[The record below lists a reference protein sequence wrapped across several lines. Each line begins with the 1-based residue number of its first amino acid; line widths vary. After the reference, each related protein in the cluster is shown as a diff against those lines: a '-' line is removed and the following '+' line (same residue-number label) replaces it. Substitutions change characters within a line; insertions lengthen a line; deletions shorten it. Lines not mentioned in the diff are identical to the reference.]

1 MKRIL
6 ISAALLAATT
16 SALQAHTLDG
26 IVKDNKTGEP
36 LIGTVIRV
44 KELPNVSTTTGLD
57 GTFTLHELPDKGKFT
72 IIVTYMSYKTKEMV
86 VDLAK
91 DYSKGGKDGKDG
103 QFTIA
108 MDEDTKQLGEV
119 VVTGHREYRSDR
131 SAVETVKNAG
141 NVLNV
146 MSQQSIQLSPDVNVA
161 SVLQRVSGVTM
172 ERDASGE
179 ASYAILRGMD
189 KRYNYTLVNGVKI
202 PSPDDKNRY
211 IPLNIFPSDLMD
223 RLVVSKSLTADME
236 GDAAGGVVDMVM
248 KDAPSRFQ
256 LQANAA
262 IGATDYFWKDG
273 RNYLTSNRSDYTH
286 KAPYEAF
293 GSEYKAQMGSSK
305 DGSSQ
310 IGDFKAGPTQLKS
323 YSNPAPNFIGGL
335 SIGNRFWNDR
345 LGVMLAGSIQN
356 TFRGT
361 ERTYNSVKMAS
372 GEQAMY
378 ISNLHHRYYS
388 IHDLTAGAHAKID
401 LTLGN
406 QLMPGA
412 HKLEWYNMYVR
423 TNSKGIRYN
432 NGISTEYIGAD
443 SYTQDDEVRSTSIT
457 QTIFATNLKGT
468 HHLSKDFTIDWSGIF
483 SQAKEEDPDR
493 TYVTLTNTVSTSSAD
508 VTASSDGSSDVD
520 AVGGSIWDTNK
531 NIVKTLPKSMER
543 RYQHNKDTDWAGYI
557 NLSYDTHFANGVD
570 ALWKAGAQYR
580 CKERSNRYYSYIF
593 NPADIS
599 QQLNGNGLD
608 QFAAIDWVCKTPYSQ
623 ASQLNYD
630 SKEHIGGAYAMVT
643 FRSNLGELNA
653 GFRAEHTN
661 QIYTMLQHFRNM
673 GQVGEQSYWDYLPSA
688 SIKWTPTKK
697 MNVRLSYYRSI
708 NRPGFYEIVPYQIQ
722 GEEYQEKGN
731 PNLKRARID
740 NIDLRWEWFPSATE
754 QVLAGVFYKYL
765 KDPIEQVFVT
775 SDGKIGAG
783 TDAYYLPDNLGN
795 AKNMGFEIDVIKY
808 IRHFGLK
815 ANYTYTHSEITTSK
829 REYQEGSAEYKTGVT
844 QTRPLVNQAPH
855 TANLSLLYKDTSHGW
870 NAQLAA
876 SYTGTKLALV
886 SPFKDADQW
895 DKAMFG
901 LDLSAEKQ
909 FKNGFSVFLKA
920 NNLLDAKRER
930 FLKTVNKSNLEYE
943 GQKSDKT
950 IVGTYQYGRTFLLGV
965 RYKL

>member
-1 MKRIL
+1 MKRL
-6 ISAALLAATT
+6 FMSAALLAA
-16 SALQAHTLDG
+16 SATAIQAHTLDG

-44 KELPNVSTTTGLD
+44 KELPNVGTTTGLD
-57 GTFTLHELPDKGKFT
+57 GSFTLHELPDKGKYT
-72 IIVTYMSYKTKEMV
+72 LVVTFMAYKTKEIV
-86 VDLAK
+86 VDVANDEK
-91 DYSKGGKDGKDG
+91 VD
-103 QFTIA
+103 IP
-108 MDEDTKQLGEV
+108 MDEDLKQLGEV

-146 MSQQSIQLSPDVNVA
+146 MSQQSIQLSPYVNVA

-262 IGATDYFWKDG
+262 IGTTDYFWKDG
-273 RNYLTSNRSDYTH
+273 RDYITSNRSDYTK

-293 GSEYKAQMGSSK
+293 GSEYKASIS
-305 DGSSQ
+305 
-310 IGDFKAGPTQLKS
+310 DFKNGPVQLKS
-323 YSNPAPNFIGGL
+323 HSMPAPNFIGGL

-345 LGVMLAGSIQN
+345 LGVMLAGSVQN

-378 ISNLHHRYYS
+378 ISKLNHRYYS
-388 IHDLTAGAHAKID
+388 IHDLTTGAHAKID
-401 LTLGN
+401 LTL
-406 QLMPGA
+406 PG
-412 HKLEWYNMYVR
+412 HKIEWYNMYVR
-423 TNSKGIRYN
+423 TNSKGVRYN
-432 NGISTEYIGAD
+432 NTIGTEYIGAN
-443 SYTQDDEVRSTSIT
+443 SYTQDDEIRSLSTT
-457 QTIFATNLKGT
+457 QSIFATNLKGT
-468 HHLSKDFTIDWSGIF
+468 HHLTKNFTLDWSGIF

-493 TYVTLTNTVSTSSAD
+493 TYVTLSNSVSTNANAD
-508 VTASSDGSSDVD
+508 GNILSGNL
-520 AVGGSIWDTNK
+520 WDTNK
-531 NIVKTLPKSMER
+531 NITKTFPKDAER
-543 RYQHNKDTDWAGYI
+543 RFQHNKDTDWAGYI
-557 NLSYDTHFANGVD
+557 NLTYDSHFANDVE

-580 CKERSNRYYSYIF
+580 RKERSNRYYSYIF
-593 NPADIS
+593 SPADNA
-599 QQLNGNGLD
+599 QDLDGNGLE
-608 QFAAIDWVCKTPYSQ
+608 QFDNVDWVCKTPYSQ

-643 FRSNLGELNA
+643 FKSKLGELNA

-673 GQVGEQSYWDYLPSA
+673 GQTGEQSYWDYLPSA
-688 SIKWTPTKK
+688 SLKWTPTKK

-708 NRPGFYEIVPYQIQ
+708 NRPGFYEIVPYQIM

-740 NIDLRWEWFPSATE
+740 NIDLRWEWFPSNTE

-783 TDAYYLPDNLGN
+783 TDAYYMPDNLGN

-808 IRHFGLK
+808 IRHFGIK
-815 ANYTYTHSEITTSK
+815 ANYTYTYSKITTSK
-829 REYQEGSAEYKTGVT
+829 REYKVGSAEYKSGVT
-844 QTRPLVNQAPH
+844 QSRPLVNQAPH
-855 TANLSLLYKDTSHGW
+855 TANISLLYKDTENGW
-870 NAQLAA
+870 NAQLA
-876 SYTGTKLALV
+876 SSFTGAKLALV

-909 FKNGFSVFLKA
+909 FKNGFSIFFKA

-930 FLKTVNKSNLEYE
+930 YLKTVNESNLQYA

-950 IVGTYQYGRTFLLGV
+950 IIGTYKYGRTFLLGV

>member
-1 MKRIL
+1 MKRL
-6 ISAALLAATT
+6 LFSAALLAA
-16 SALQAHTLDG
+16 SATAIQAHTLDG

-36 LIGTVIRV
+36 LIGTVVRV
-44 KELPNVSTTTGLD
+44 KELPNVGTTTGLD
-57 GTFTLHELPDKGKFT
+57 GSFTLHELPDKGKYTLVVSF
-72 IIVTYMSYKTKEMV
+72 MAYKTKEIV
-86 VDLAK
+86 VDVANDEK
-91 DYSKGGKDGKDG
+91 VD
-103 QFTIA
+103 IP
-108 MDEDTKQLGEV
+108 MDEDLKQLGEV
-119 VVTGHREYRSDR
+119 VVTGRREYRSDR
-131 SAVETVKNAG
+131 SAVESVKNAG

-248 KDAPSRFQ
+248 KDAPSCFQ

-262 IGATDYFWKDG
+262 IGTTDYFWKDG
-273 RNYLTSNRSDYTH
+273 RDYLTSNRSDYTK

-293 GSEYKAQMGSSK
+293 GSEYKASMS
-305 DGSSQ
+305 
-310 IGDFKAGPTQLKS
+310 DFKNGPVQLKS
-323 YSNPAPNFIGGL
+323 HSMPAPNFIGGL
-335 SIGNRFWNDR
+335 SVGNRFWNDR
-345 LGVMLAGSIQN
+345 LGVILAGSIQN

-378 ISNLHHRYYS
+378 ISKLNHRYYS
-388 IHDLTAGAHAKID
+388 IHDLTTGVHAKFD
-401 LTLGN
+401 LTL
-406 QLMPGA
+406 PE
-412 HKLEWYNMYVR
+412 HKIEWYNMYVR
-423 TNSKGIRYN
+423 TNSKGVRYN
-432 NGISTEYIGAD
+432 NSIGTEYIGAN
-443 SYTQDDEVRSTSIT
+443 SYTQDDEIRSLSTT
-457 QTIFATNLKGT
+457 QSIFATNLKGT
-468 HHLSKDFTIDWSGIF
+468 HHLTKNFTLDWSGIF

-493 TYVTLTNTVSTSSAD
+493 TYVTLSNSVSTEAD
-508 VTASSDGSSDVD
+508 ADGNILS
-520 AVGGSIWDTNK
+520 GNLWDTNK
-531 NIVKTLPKSMER
+531 NITKTFPKDAER
-543 RYQHNKDTDWAGYI
+543 RFQHNMDTDWAGYI
-557 NLSYDTHFANGVD
+557 NLTYDTHFANDVE
-570 ALWKAGAQYR
+570 ALWKAGAQFR
-580 CKERSNRYYSYIF
+580 RKERSNRYYSYIF
-593 NPADIS
+593 SPADNA
-599 QQLNGNGLD
+599 QDLDGNGLE
-608 QFAAIDWVCKTPYSQ
+608 QFDNVDWVCKTPYSQ
-623 ASQLNYD
+623 ASQLNYN
-630 SKEHIGGAYAMVT
+630 SKEHIGGAYAMLT
-643 FRSNLGELNA
+643 LKTKLGELIA

-673 GQVGEQSYWDYLPSA
+673 GQIGEQSYWDYLPSA
-688 SIKWTPTKK
+688 SLKWTPTKN
-697 MNVRLSYYRSI
+697 MNIRLSYYRSI
-708 NRPGFYEIVPYQIQ
+708 NRPGFYEIVPYQIM

-740 NIDLRWEWFPSATE
+740 NIDLRWEWFPSKTE
-754 QVLAGVFYKYL
+754 QILAGVFYKYL

-783 TDAYYLPDNLGN
+783 TDAYYMPDNLGN

-808 IRHFGLK
+808 IRHFGIK
-815 ANYTYTHSEITTSK
+815 ANYTYTYSKITTSK
-829 REYQEGSAEYKTGVT
+829 REYKEGSAEYKSGVT
-844 QTRPLVNQAPH
+844 QSRPLVNQAPH
-855 TANLSLLYKDTSHGW
+855 TANISLLYKDTENGW
-870 NAQLAA
+870 NAQLA
-876 SYTGTKLALV
+876 SSFTGAKLALV

-909 FKNGFSVFLKA
+909 FKNGFSIFFKA

-930 FLKTVNKSNLEYE
+930 YLKTVNESNLEYE

>member
-1 MKRIL
+1 MKRL
-6 ISAALLAATT
+6 FMSAALLAA
-16 SALQAHTLDG
+16 SATAIQAHTLDG

-44 KELPNVSTTTGLD
+44 KELPNVGTTTGLD
-57 GTFTLHELPDKGKFT
+57 GSFTLHELPDKGKYT
-72 IIVTYMSYKTKEMV
+72 LVVTFMAYKTKEIV
-86 VDLAK
+86 VDVANDEK
-91 DYSKGGKDGKDG
+91 VD
-103 QFTIA
+103 IP
-108 MDEDTKQLGEV
+108 MDEDLKQLGEV

-146 MSQQSIQLSPDVNVA
+146 MSQQSIQLSPYVNVA

-262 IGATDYFWKDG
+262 IGTTDYFWKDG
-273 RNYLTSNRSDYTH
+273 RDYITSNRSDYTK

-293 GSEYKAQMGSSK
+293 GSEYKASIS
-305 DGSSQ
+305 
-310 IGDFKAGPTQLKS
+310 DFKNGPVQLKS
-323 YSNPAPNFIGGL
+323 HSMPAPNFIGGL

-345 LGVMLAGSIQN
+345 LGVMLAGSVQN

-378 ISNLHHRYYS
+378 ISKLNHRYYS
-388 IHDLTAGAHAKID
+388 IHDLTTGAHAKID
-401 LTLGN
+401 LTL
-406 QLMPGA
+406 PG
-412 HKLEWYNMYVR
+412 HKIEWYNMYVR
-423 TNSKGIRYN
+423 TNSKGVRYN
-432 NGISTEYIGAD
+432 NTIGTEYIGAN
-443 SYTQDDEVRSTSIT
+443 SYTQDDEIRSLSTT
-457 QTIFATNLKGT
+457 QSIFATNLKGT
-468 HHLSKDFTIDWSGIF
+468 HHLTKNFTLDWSGIF

-493 TYVTLTNTVSTSSAD
+493 TYVTLSNSVSTEANAEGNILS
-508 VTASSDGSSDVD
+508 GNL
-520 AVGGSIWDTNK
+520 WDTNK
-531 NIVKTLPKSMER
+531 NITKTFPKDAER
-543 RYQHNKDTDWAGYI
+543 RFQHNKDTDWAGYI
-557 NLSYDTHFANGVD
+557 NLAYDTRFANDVE

-580 CKERSNRYYSYIF
+580 RKERSNRYYSYIF
-593 NPADIS
+593 SPADNA
-599 QQLNGNGLD
+599 QDLDGNGLE
-608 QFAAIDWVCKTPYSQ
+608 QFDNVDWVCKTPYSQ

-643 FRSNLGELNA
+643 FKSKFGELNA

-673 GQVGEQSYWDYLPSA
+673 GQTGEQSYWDYLPSA
-688 SIKWTPTKK
+688 SLKWTPTKK

-708 NRPGFYEIVPYQIQ
+708 NRPGFYEIVPYQIM

-740 NIDLRWEWFPSATE
+740 NIDLRWEWFPSNTE

-783 TDAYYLPDNLGN
+783 TDAYYMPDNLGN

-808 IRHFGLK
+808 IRHFGIK
-815 ANYTYTHSEITTSK
+815 ANYTYTYSKITTSK
-829 REYQEGSAEYKTGVT
+829 REYKVGSAEYKSGVT
-844 QTRPLVNQAPH
+844 QSRPLVNQAPH
-855 TANLSLLYKDTSHGW
+855 TANISLLYKDTENGW
-870 NAQLAA
+870 NAQLA
-876 SYTGTKLALV
+876 SSFTGAKLALV

-909 FKNGFSVFLKA
+909 FKNGFSIFFKA

-930 FLKTVNKSNLEYE
+930 YLKTVNESNLQYA

-950 IVGTYQYGRTFLLGV
+950 VIGTYKYGRTFLLGV
-965 RYKL
+965 RYKI

>member
-1 MKRIL
+1 MKRL
-6 ISAALLAATT
+6 LFSAALLAA
-16 SALQAHTLDG
+16 SATAIQAHTLDG

-44 KELPNVSTTTGLD
+44 KELPNVGTTTGLD
-57 GTFTLHELPDKGKFT
+57 GSFTLHELPDKGKYTLVVSF
-72 IIVTYMSYKTKEMV
+72 MAYKTKEIV
-86 VDLAK
+86 VDVANDEK
-91 DYSKGGKDGKDG
+91 VD
-103 QFTIA
+103 IP
-108 MDEDTKQLGEV
+108 MDEDLKQLGEV
-119 VVTGHREYRSDR
+119 VVTGRREYRSDR

-248 KDAPSRFQ
+248 KDAPSCFQ

-262 IGATDYFWKDG
+262 IGTTDYFWKDG
-273 RNYLTSNRSDYTH
+273 RDYLTSNRSDYTK

-293 GSEYKAQMGSSK
+293 GSEYKASMS
-305 DGSSQ
+305 
-310 IGDFKAGPTQLKS
+310 DFKNGPVQLKS
-323 YSNPAPNFIGGL
+323 HSMPAPNFIGGL
-335 SIGNRFWNDR
+335 SVGNRFWNDR

-378 ISNLHHRYYS
+378 ISKLNHRYYS
-388 IHDLTAGAHAKID
+388 IHDLTTGVHAKFD
-401 LTLGN
+401 LTL
-406 QLMPGA
+406 LE
-412 HKLEWYNMYVR
+412 HKIEWYNMYVR
-423 TNSKGIRYN
+423 TNSKGLRYN
-432 NGISTEYIGAD
+432 NSIGTEYIGAN
-443 SYTQDDEVRSTSIT
+443 SYTQDDEIRSLSTT
-457 QTIFATNLKGT
+457 QSIFATNLKGT
-468 HHLSKDFTIDWSGIF
+468 HHLTKNFTLDWSGIF

-493 TYVTLTNTVSTSSAD
+493 TYVTLSNSVSTEAD
-508 VTASSDGSSDVD
+508 ADGNILS
-520 AVGGSIWDTNK
+520 GNLWDTNK
-531 NIVKTLPKSMER
+531 NITKTFPKDAER
-543 RYQHNKDTDWAGYI
+543 RFQHNMDTDWAGYI
-557 NLSYDTHFANGVD
+557 NLTYDTHFANDVE

-580 CKERSNRYYSYIF
+580 RKERCNRYYSYIF
-593 NPADIS
+593 SPADNA
-599 QQLNGNGLD
+599 QDLDGNGLE
-608 QFAAIDWVCKTPYSQ
+608 QFDNVDWVCKTPYSQ

-643 FRSNLGELNA
+643 LKTKLGELIA

-673 GQVGEQSYWDYLPSA
+673 GQIGEQSYWDYLPSA
-688 SIKWTPTKK
+688 SLKWTPTKN
-697 MNVRLSYYRSI
+697 MNIRLSYYRSI
-708 NRPGFYEIVPYQIQ
+708 NRPGFYEIVPYQIM

-740 NIDLRWEWFPSATE
+740 NIDLRWEWFPSKTE
-754 QVLAGVFYKYL
+754 QILAGVFYKYL

-783 TDAYYLPDNLGN
+783 TDAYYMPDNLGN

-808 IRHFGLK
+808 IRHFGIK
-815 ANYTYTHSEITTSK
+815 ANYTYTYSKITTSK
-829 REYQEGSAEYKTGVT
+829 REYKEGSAEYKSGVT
-844 QTRPLVNQAPH
+844 QSRPLVNQAPH
-855 TANLSLLYKDTSHGW
+855 TANISLLYKDTENGW
-870 NAQLAA
+870 NAQLA
-876 SYTGTKLALV
+876 SSFTGAKLALV

-909 FKNGFSVFLKA
+909 FKNGFSIFFKA

-930 FLKTVNKSNLEYE
+930 YLKTVNESNLEYE

>member
-1 MKRIL
+1 MKRL
-6 ISAALLAATT
+6 FMSAALLAA
-16 SALQAHTLDG
+16 SATAIQAHTLNG

-36 LIGTVIRV
+36 LIGTVVRV
-44 KELPNVSTTTGLD
+44 KELPNVGTTTGLD
-57 GTFTLHELPDKGKFT
+57 GSFTLHELPDKGKYTLVVSF
-72 IIVTYMSYKTKEMV
+72 MAYKTKEIV
-86 VDLAK
+86 VDVANDDK
-91 DYSKGGKDGKDG
+91 VD
-103 QFTIA
+103 IP
-108 MDEDTKQLGEV
+108 MDEDLKQLGEV
-119 VVTGHREYRSDR
+119 VVTGRREYRSDR
-131 SAVETVKNAG
+131 SAVESVKNAG

-248 KDAPSRFQ
+248 KDAPSCFQ

-262 IGATDYFWKDG
+262 IGTTDYFWKDG
-273 RNYLTSNRSDYTH
+273 RDYLNSNLSDYTK

-293 GSEYKAQMGSSK
+293 GSEYKASTS
-305 DGSSQ
+305 
-310 IGDFKAGPTQLKS
+310 DFKNGPVQLKS
-323 YSNPAPNFIGGL
+323 HSMPAPNFVGGL
-335 SIGNRFWNDR
+335 SVGNRFWNDR

-356 TFRGT
+356 IFRGT

-378 ISNLHHRYYS
+378 ISKLNHRYYS
-388 IHDLTAGAHAKID
+388 IHDLTTGVHAKVD
-401 LTLGN
+401 LTL
-406 QLMPGA
+406 PK
-412 HKLEWYNMYVR
+412 HKIEWYNMYVR
-423 TNSKGIRYN
+423 TNSKGVRYN
-432 NGISTEYIGAD
+432 NSIGTEYIGAN
-443 SYTQDDEVRSTSIT
+443 SYTQDDEIRSLSTT
-457 QTIFATNLKGT
+457 QSIFATNLKGT
-468 HHLSKDFTIDWSGIF
+468 HHLTKNFTLDWSGIF

-493 TYVTLTNTVSTSSAD
+493 TYVTLSNSVSTEAD
-508 VTASSDGSSDVD
+508 AEGNILSGNL
-520 AVGGSIWDTNK
+520 WDPNK
-531 NIVKTLPKSMER
+531 NITKTFPKDAER
-543 RYQHNKDTDWAGYI
+543 RFQHNKDTDWAGYI
-557 NLSYDTHFANGVD
+557 NLTYDTHFANDVE

-580 CKERSNRYYSYIF
+580 RKERSNRYYSYIF
-593 NPADIS
+593 SPAENALD
-599 QQLNGNGLD
+599 LDGNGLE
-608 QFAAIDWVCKTPYSQ
+608 QFDNVDWVCKTPYSQ
-623 ASQLNYD
+623 ASQLNYN

-643 FRSNLGELNA
+643 LKTKLGELIA

-673 GQVGEQSYWDYLPSA
+673 GQIGEQSYLDYLPSA
-688 SIKWTPTKK
+688 SLKWTPTKN
-697 MNVRLSYYRSI
+697 MNIRLSYYRSI
-708 NRPGFYEIVPYQIQ
+708 NRPGFYEIVPYQIM

-740 NIDLRWEWFPSATE
+740 NIDLRWEWFPSKTE
-754 QVLAGVFYKYL
+754 QILAGVFYKYL

-783 TDAYYLPDNLGN
+783 TDAYYMPDNLGN

-808 IRHFGLK
+808 IRHFGIK
-815 ANYTYTHSEITTSK
+815 ANYTYTYSKITTSK
-829 REYQEGSAEYKTGVT
+829 REYKEGSAEYKSGVT
-844 QTRPLVNQAPH
+844 QSRPLVNQAPH
-855 TANLSLLYKDTSHGW
+855 TANISLLYKDTENGW
-870 NAQLAA
+870 NAQLA
-876 SYTGTKLALV
+876 SSFTGAKLVLV

-901 LDLSAEKQ
+901 IDLSAEKQ
-909 FKNGFSVFLKA
+909 FKNGFSIFFKA

-930 FLKTVNKSNLEYE
+930 YLKTVNESNLEYE

>member
-1 MKRIL
+1 M
-6 ISAALLAATT
+6 SAALLAA
-16 SALQAHTLDG
+16 SATAIQAHTLDG

-36 LIGTVIRV
+36 LIGTVVRV
-44 KELPNVSTTTGLD
+44 KELPNVGTTTGLD
-57 GTFTLHELPDKGKFT
+57 GSFILHELPDKGKYTLVVSF
-72 IIVTYMSYKTKEMV
+72 MAYKTKEIV
-86 VDLAK
+86 VDVANDDK
-91 DYSKGGKDGKDG
+91 VD
-103 QFTIA
+103 IP
-108 MDEDTKQLGEV
+108 MDEDLKQLGEV
-119 VVTGHREYRSDR
+119 VVTGRREYRSDR

-146 MSQQSIQLSPDVNVA
+146 MSQQSILLSPDVNVA

-248 KDAPSRFQ
+248 KDAPSCFQ

-262 IGATDYFWKDG
+262 IGTTDYFWKDG
-273 RNYLTSNRSDYTH
+273 RDYLTSNRSDYTK

-293 GSEYKAQMGSSK
+293 GSEYKASMS
-305 DGSSQ
+305 
-310 IGDFKAGPTQLKS
+310 DFKNGPMQLKS
-323 YSNPAPNFIGGL
+323 HSMPAPNFIGGL
-335 SIGNRFWNDR
+335 SVGNRFWNDR

-378 ISNLHHRYYS
+378 ISKLNHRYYS
-388 IHDLTAGAHAKID
+388 IHDLTTGVHAKVD
-401 LTLGN
+401 LTL
-406 QLMPGA
+406 PK
-412 HKLEWYNMYVR
+412 HKIEWYNMYVR
-423 TNSKGIRYN
+423 INSKGVRYN
-432 NGISTEYIGAD
+432 NSIGTEYIGAN
-443 SYTQDDEVRSTSIT
+443 SYTQDDEIRSLSTT
-457 QTIFATNLKGT
+457 QSIFATNLKGT
-468 HHLSKDFTIDWSGIF
+468 HHLTKNFTLDWSGIF

-493 TYVTLTNTVSTSSAD
+493 TYVTLSNSVSTEAD
-508 VTASSDGSSDVD
+508 ADGNILS
-520 AVGGSIWDTNK
+520 GNLWDSNK
-531 NIVKTLPKSMER
+531 NITKTFPKDAER
-543 RYQHNKDTDWAGYI
+543 RFQHNMDTDWAGYI
-557 NLSYDTHFANGVD
+557 NLTYDTHFANDVE

-580 CKERSNRYYSYIF
+580 RKERSNRYYSYIF
-593 NPADIS
+593 SPADNA
-599 QQLNGNGLD
+599 QDLDGNGLE
-608 QFAAIDWVCKTPYSQ
+608 QFDNVDWVCKTPYSQ

-643 FRSNLGELNA
+643 LKTKLGELIA

-673 GQVGEQSYWDYLPSA
+673 GQIGEQSYWDYLPSA
-688 SIKWTPTKK
+688 SLKWTPTKK
-697 MNVRLSYYRSI
+697 MNIRLSYYRSI
-708 NRPGFYEIVPYQIQ
+708 NRPGFYEIVPYQIM

-740 NIDLRWEWFPSATE
+740 NIDLRWEWFPSKTE
-754 QVLAGVFYKYL
+754 QILAGVFYKYL

-783 TDAYYLPDNLGN
+783 TDAYYMPDNLGN

-808 IRHFGLK
+808 IRHFGIK
-815 ANYTYTHSEITTSK
+815 ANYTYTYSKITTSK
-829 REYQEGSAEYKTGVT
+829 REYKEGSAEYKSGVT
-844 QTRPLVNQAPH
+844 QSRPLVNQAPH
-855 TANLSLLYKDTSHGW
+855 TANISLLYKDTENGW
-870 NAQLAA
+870 NAQLA
-876 SYTGTKLALV
+876 SSFTGAKLALV

-895 DKAMFG
+895 EKAMFG

-909 FKNGFSVFLKA
+909 FKNGFSIFFKA

-930 FLKTVNKSNLEYE
+930 YLKTVNESNLEYE

>member
-1 MKRIL
+1 MKRL
-6 ISAALLAATT
+6 FMSAALLAA
-16 SALQAHTLDG
+16 SATAIQAHTLDG

-36 LIGTVIRV
+36 LIGTVVRV
-44 KELPNVSTTTGLD
+44 KELPNVGTTTGLD
-57 GTFTLHELPDKGKFT
+57 GSFTLHELPDKGKYTLVVSF
-72 IIVTYMSYKTKEMV
+72 MAYKTKEIV
-86 VDLAK
+86 VDVANDDK
-91 DYSKGGKDGKDG
+91 VD
-103 QFTIA
+103 IP
-108 MDEDTKQLGEV
+108 MDEDLKQLGEV
-119 VVTGHREYRSDR
+119 VVTGRREYRSDR

-248 KDAPSRFQ
+248 KDAPSCFQ

-262 IGATDYFWKDG
+262 IGTTDYFWKDG
-273 RNYLTSNRSDYTH
+273 RDYLTSNRSDYTK

-293 GSEYKAQMGSSK
+293 GSEYKASMS
-305 DGSSQ
+305 
-310 IGDFKAGPTQLKS
+310 DFKNGPVQLKS
-323 YSNPAPNFIGGL
+323 HSMPAPNFIGGL
-335 SIGNRFWNDR
+335 SVGNRFWNDR
-345 LGVMLAGSIQN
+345 LGVILAGSIQN

-378 ISNLHHRYYS
+378 ISKLNHRYYS
-388 IHDLTAGAHAKID
+388 IHDLTTGVHAKFD
-401 LTLGN
+401 LTL
-406 QLMPGA
+406 PE
-412 HKLEWYNMYVR
+412 HKIEWYNMYVR
-423 TNSKGIRYN
+423 TNSKGVRYN
-432 NGISTEYIGAD
+432 NSIGTEYIGAN
-443 SYTQDDEVRSTSIT
+443 SYTQDDEIRSLSTT
-457 QTIFATNLKGT
+457 QSIFATNLKGT
-468 HHLSKDFTIDWSGIF
+468 HHLTKNFTLDWSGIF

-493 TYVTLTNTVSTSSAD
+493 TYVTLSNSVSTEAD
-508 VTASSDGSSDVD
+508 ADGNILS
-520 AVGGSIWDTNK
+520 GNLWDTNK
-531 NIVKTLPKSMER
+531 NITKTFPKDAER
-543 RYQHNKDTDWAGYI
+543 RFQHNMDTDWAGYI
-557 NLSYDTHFANGVD
+557 NLTYDTHFANDVE

-580 CKERSNRYYSYIF
+580 RKERCNRYYSYIF
-593 NPADIS
+593 RPADNA
-599 QQLNGNGLD
+599 QDLDGNGLE
-608 QFAAIDWVCKTPYSQ
+608 QFDNVDWVCKTPYSQ
-623 ASQLNYD
+623 ASQLNYN

-643 FRSNLGELNA
+643 LKTKLGELIA

-673 GQVGEQSYWDYLPSA
+673 GQIGEQSYWDYLPSA
-688 SIKWTPTKK
+688 SLKWTPTKN
-697 MNVRLSYYRSI
+697 MNIRLSYYRSI
-708 NRPGFYEIVPYQIQ
+708 NRPGFYEIVPYQIM

-740 NIDLRWEWFPSATE
+740 NIDLRWEWFPSKTE
-754 QVLAGVFYKYL
+754 QILAGVFYKYL

-783 TDAYYLPDNLGN
+783 TDAYYMPDNLGN

-808 IRHFGLK
+808 IRHFGIK
-815 ANYTYTHSEITTSK
+815 ANYTYTYSKITTSK
-829 REYQEGSAEYKTGVT
+829 REYKEGSAEYKSGVT
-844 QTRPLVNQAPH
+844 QSRPLVNQAPH
-855 TANLSLLYKDTSHGW
+855 TANISLLYKDTENGW
-870 NAQLAA
+870 NAQLA
-876 SYTGTKLALV
+876 SSFTGAKLALV

-909 FKNGFSVFLKA
+909 FKNGFSIFFKA

-930 FLKTVNKSNLEYE
+930 YLKTVNESNLEYE

>member
-1 MKRIL
+1 MKRL
-6 ISAALLAATT
+6 LFSAALLAA
-16 SALQAHTLDG
+16 SATAIQAHTLDG

-44 KELPNVSTTTGLD
+44 KELPNVGTTTGLD
-57 GTFTLHELPDKGKFT
+57 GSFTLHELPDKGKYTLVVSF
-72 IIVTYMSYKTKEMV
+72 MAYKTKEIV
-86 VDLAK
+86 VDVANDEK
-91 DYSKGGKDGKDG
+91 VD
-103 QFTIA
+103 IP
-108 MDEDTKQLGEV
+108 MDEDLKQLGEV
-119 VVTGHREYRSDR
+119 VVTGRREYRSDR

-248 KDAPSRFQ
+248 KDAPSCFQ
-256 LQANAA
+256 FQANAA
-262 IGATDYFWKDG
+262 IGTTDYFWKDG
-273 RNYLTSNRSDYTH
+273 RDYLTSNRSDYTK

-293 GSEYKAQMGSSK
+293 GSEYKASMS
-305 DGSSQ
+305 
-310 IGDFKAGPTQLKS
+310 DFKNGPVQLKS
-323 YSNPAPNFIGGL
+323 HSMPAPNFIGGL
-335 SIGNRFWNDR
+335 SVGNRFWNDR
-345 LGVMLAGSIQN
+345 LGVILAGSIQN

-378 ISNLHHRYYS
+378 ISKLNHRYYS
-388 IHDLTAGAHAKID
+388 IHDLTTGAHAKID
-401 LTLGN
+401 LTL
-406 QLMPGA
+406 PG
-412 HKLEWYNMYVR
+412 HKIEWYNMYVR
-423 TNSKGIRYN
+423 TNSKGVRYN
-432 NGISTEYIGAD
+432 NSIGTEYIGAN
-443 SYTQDDEVRSTSIT
+443 SYTQDDEIRSLSTT
-457 QTIFATNLKGT
+457 QSIFATNLKGT
-468 HHLSKDFTIDWSGIF
+468 HHLTKNFTLDWSGIF

-493 TYVTLTNTVSTSSAD
+493 TYVTLSNSVSTEAD
-508 VTASSDGSSDVD
+508 ADGNILS
-520 AVGGSIWDTNK
+520 GNLWDTNK
-531 NIVKTLPKSMER
+531 NITKTFPKDAER
-543 RYQHNKDTDWAGYI
+543 RFQHNMDTDWAGYI
-557 NLSYDTHFANGVD
+557 NLTYDTHFANDVE

-580 CKERSNRYYSYIF
+580 RKERCNRYYSYIF
-593 NPADIS
+593 SPADNA
-599 QQLNGNGLD
+599 QDLDGNGLE
-608 QFAAIDWVCKTPYSQ
+608 QFDNVDWVCKTPYSQ

-643 FRSNLGELNA
+643 LKTKLGELIA

-673 GQVGEQSYWDYLPSA
+673 GQIGEQSYWDYLPSA
-688 SIKWTPTKK
+688 SLKWTPTKN
-697 MNVRLSYYRSI
+697 MNIRLSYYRSI
-708 NRPGFYEIVPYQIQ
+708 NRPGFYEIVPYQIM

-740 NIDLRWEWFPSATE
+740 NIDLRWEWFPSKTE
-754 QVLAGVFYKYL
+754 QILAGVFYKYL

-783 TDAYYLPDNLGN
+783 TDAYYMPDNLGN

-808 IRHFGLK
+808 IRHFGIK
-815 ANYTYTHSEITTSK
+815 ANYTYTYSKITTSK
-829 REYQEGSAEYKTGVT
+829 REYKEGSAEYKSGVT
-844 QTRPLVNQAPH
+844 QSRPLVNQAPH
-855 TANLSLLYKDTSHGW
+855 TANISLLYKDTENGW
-870 NAQLAA
+870 NAQLA
-876 SYTGTKLALV
+876 SSFTGAKLALV

-909 FKNGFSVFLKA
+909 FKNGFSIFFKA

-930 FLKTVNKSNLEYE
+930 YLKTVNESNLEYE

>member
-1 MKRIL
+1 MKRL
-6 ISAALLAATT
+6 FMSAALLAA
-16 SALQAHTLDG
+16 SATAIQAHTLDG

-36 LIGTVIRV
+36 LIGTVVRV
-44 KELPNVSTTTGLD
+44 KELPNVGTTTGLD
-57 GTFTLHELPDKGKFT
+57 GSFTLHELPDKGKYT
-72 IIVTYMSYKTKEMV
+72 LVVTFMAYKTKEIV
-86 VDLAK
+86 VDVANDDK
-91 DYSKGGKDGKDG
+91 VD
-103 QFTIA
+103 IP
-108 MDEDTKQLGEV
+108 MDEDLKQLGEV
-119 VVTGHREYRSDR
+119 VVTGRREYRSDR

-211 IPLNIFPSDLMD
+211 IPLNIFPSDLME

-248 KDAPSRFQ
+248 KDAPSCFQ
-256 LQANAA
+256 FQANAA
-262 IGATDYFWKDG
+262 IGTTDYFWKDG
-273 RNYLTSNRSDYTH
+273 RDYITSNRSDYTK

-293 GSEYKAQMGSSK
+293 GSEYKASMS
-305 DGSSQ
+305 
-310 IGDFKAGPTQLKS
+310 DFKNGPVQLKS
-323 YSNPAPNFIGGL
+323 HSMPAPNFIGGL
-335 SIGNRFWNDR
+335 SVGNRFWNDR
-345 LGVMLAGSIQN
+345 LGVILAGSIQN

-378 ISNLHHRYYS
+378 ISKLNHRYYS
-388 IHDLTAGAHAKID
+388 IHDLTTGVHAKVD
-401 LTLGN
+401 LTL
-406 QLMPGA
+406 PE
-412 HKLEWYNMYVR
+412 HKIEWYNMYVR
-423 TNSKGIRYN
+423 TNSKGVRYN
-432 NGISTEYIGAD
+432 NSIGTEYIGAN
-443 SYTQDDEVRSTSIT
+443 SYTQDDEIRSLSTT
-457 QTIFATNLKGT
+457 QSIFATNLKGT
-468 HHLSKDFTIDWSGIF
+468 HHLTKNFTLDWSGIF

-493 TYVTLTNTVSTSSAD
+493 TYVTLSNSVSTEAD
-508 VTASSDGSSDVD
+508 ADGNILS
-520 AVGGSIWDTNK
+520 GNLWDTNK
-531 NIVKTLPKSMER
+531 NITKTFPKDAER
-543 RYQHNKDTDWAGYI
+543 RFQHNMDTDWAGYI
-557 NLSYDTHFANGVD
+557 NLTYDTHFANDVE

-580 CKERSNRYYSYIF
+580 RKERCNRYYSYIF
-593 NPADIS
+593 RPADNA
-599 QQLNGNGLD
+599 QDLDGNGLE
-608 QFAAIDWVCKTPYSQ
+608 QFDNVDWVCKTPYSQ

-643 FRSNLGELNA
+643 LKTKIGELNA

-673 GQVGEQSYWDYLPSA
+673 GQIGEQSYWDYLPSA
-688 SIKWTPTKK
+688 SLKWTPTKN
-697 MNVRLSYYRSI
+697 MNIRLSYYRSI
-708 NRPGFYEIVPYQIQ
+708 NRPGFYEIVPYQIM

-740 NIDLRWEWFPSATE
+740 NIDLRWEWFPSKTE
-754 QVLAGVFYKYL
+754 QILAGVFYKYL

-783 TDAYYLPDNLGN
+783 TDAYYMPDNLGN

-808 IRHFGLK
+808 IRHFGIK
-815 ANYTYTHSEITTSK
+815 ANYTYTYSKITTSK
-829 REYQEGSAEYKTGVT
+829 REYKEGSAEYKSGVT
-844 QTRPLVNQAPH
+844 QSRPLVNQAPH
-855 TANLSLLYKDTSHGW
+855 TANISLLYKDTENGW
-870 NAQLAA
+870 NAQLA
-876 SYTGTKLALV
+876 SSFTGAKLALV

-909 FKNGFSVFLKA
+909 FKNGFSIFFKA

-930 FLKTVNKSNLEYE
+930 YLKTVNESNLEYE

>member
-1 MKRIL
+1 MKRL
-6 ISAALLAATT
+6 FMSAALLAA
-16 SALQAHTLDG
+16 SATAIHAHTLDG

-36 LIGTVIRV
+36 LIGTVVRV
-44 KELPNVSTTTGLD
+44 KELPNVGTTTGLD
-57 GTFTLHELPDKGKFT
+57 GSFTLHELPDKGKYTLVVSF
-72 IIVTYMSYKTKEMV
+72 MAYKTKEIV
-86 VDLAK
+86 VDVANDDK
-91 DYSKGGKDGKDG
+91 VD
-103 QFTIA
+103 IP
-108 MDEDTKQLGEV
+108 MDEDLKQLGEV
-119 VVTGHREYRSDR
+119 VVTGRREYRSDR
-131 SAVETVKNAG
+131 SAVESVKNAG

-248 KDAPSRFQ
+248 KDAPSCFQ

-262 IGATDYFWKDG
+262 IGTTDYFWKDG
-273 RNYLTSNRSDYTH
+273 RDYLTSNRSDYTK

-293 GSEYKAQMGSSK
+293 GSEYKASMS
-305 DGSSQ
+305 
-310 IGDFKAGPTQLKS
+310 DFKNGPMQLKS
-323 YSNPAPNFIGGL
+323 HSMPAPNFIGGL
-335 SIGNRFWNDR
+335 SVGNRFWNDR

-378 ISNLHHRYYS
+378 ISKLNHRYYS
-388 IHDLTAGAHAKID
+388 IHDLTTGVHAKVD
-401 LTLGN
+401 LTL
-406 QLMPGA
+406 PK
-412 HKLEWYNMYVR
+412 HKIEWYNMYVR
-423 TNSKGIRYN
+423 TNSKGVRYN
-432 NGISTEYIGAD
+432 NSIGTEYIGAN
-443 SYTQDDEVRSTSIT
+443 SYTQDDEIRSLSTT
-457 QTIFATNLKGT
+457 QSIFATNLKGT
-468 HHLSKDFTIDWSGIF
+468 HHLTKNFTLDWSGIF

-493 TYVTLTNTVSTSSAD
+493 TYVTLSNSVSTEAD
-508 VTASSDGSSDVD
+508 ADGNILS
-520 AVGGSIWDTNK
+520 GNLWDTNK
-531 NIVKTLPKSMER
+531 NITKTFPKDAER
-543 RYQHNKDTDWAGYI
+543 RFQHNMDTDWAGYI
-557 NLSYDTHFANGVD
+557 NLTYDTHFANDVE

-580 CKERSNRYYSYIF
+580 RKERSNRYYSYIF
-593 NPADIS
+593 SPADNA
-599 QQLNGNGLD
+599 QDLDGNGLE
-608 QFAAIDWVCKTPYSQ
+608 QFDNVDWVCKTPYSQ
-623 ASQLNYD
+623 ASQLNYN
-630 SKEHIGGAYAMVT
+630 SKEHIGGAYTMVT
-643 FRSNLGELNA
+643 LKTKLGELIA

-673 GQVGEQSYWDYLPSA
+673 GQTGEQSYWDYLPSA
-688 SIKWTPTKK
+688 SLKWTPTKK
-697 MNVRLSYYRSI
+697 MNIRLSYYRSI
-708 NRPGFYEIVPYQIQ
+708 NRPGFYEIVPYQIM

-740 NIDLRWEWFPSATE
+740 NIDLRWEWFPSKTE
-754 QVLAGVFYKYL
+754 QILAGVFYKYL

-783 TDAYYLPDNLGN
+783 TDAYYMPDNLGN

-808 IRHFGLK
+808 IRHFGIK
-815 ANYTYTHSEITTSK
+815 ANYTYTYSKITTSK
-829 REYQEGSAEYKTGVT
+829 REYKEGSAEYKSGVT
-844 QTRPLVNQAPH
+844 QSRPLVNQAPH
-855 TANLSLLYKDTSHGW
+855 TANISLLYKDTENGW
-870 NAQLAA
+870 NAQLA
-876 SYTGTKLALV
+876 SSFTGAKLALV

-901 LDLSAEKQ
+901 IDLSAEKQ
-909 FKNGFSVFLKA
+909 FKNGFSIFFKA

-930 FLKTVNKSNLEYE
+930 YLKTVNESNLQYADQKSN
-943 GQKSDKT
+943 KT
-950 IVGTYQYGRTFLLGV
+950 IIGTYKYGRTFLLGV

>member
-1 MKRIL
+1 MKRL
-6 ISAALLAATT
+6 FMSAALLAA
-16 SALQAHTLDG
+16 SATAIQAHTLDG

-36 LIGTVIRV
+36 LIGTVVRV
-44 KELPNVSTTTGLD
+44 KELPNVGTTTGLD
-57 GTFTLHELPDKGKFT
+57 GSFTLHELPDKGKYTLVVSF
-72 IIVTYMSYKTKEMV
+72 MAYKTKEIV
-86 VDLAK
+86 VDVANDDK
-91 DYSKGGKDGKDG
+91 VD
-103 QFTIA
+103 IP
-108 MDEDTKQLGEV
+108 MDEDLKQLGEV
-119 VVTGHREYRSDR
+119 VVTGRREYRSDR
-131 SAVETVKNAG
+131 SAVESVKNAG

-248 KDAPSRFQ
+248 KDAPSCFQ

-262 IGATDYFWKDG
+262 IGTTDYFWKDG
-273 RNYLTSNRSDYTH
+273 RDYLTSNRSDYTK

-293 GSEYKAQMGSSK
+293 GSEYKASIS
-305 DGSSQ
+305 
-310 IGDFKAGPTQLKS
+310 DFKNGPMQLKS
-323 YSNPAPNFIGGL
+323 HSMPAPNFIGGL
-335 SIGNRFWNDR
+335 SVGNRFWNDR

-378 ISNLHHRYYS
+378 ISKLNHRYYS
-388 IHDLTAGAHAKID
+388 IHDLTTGVHAKVD
-401 LTLGN
+401 LTL
-406 QLMPGA
+406 PK
-412 HKLEWYNMYVR
+412 HKIEWYNMYVR
-423 TNSKGIRYN
+423 TNSKGVRYN
-432 NGISTEYIGAD
+432 NSIGTEYIGAN
-443 SYTQDDEVRSTSIT
+443 SYTQDDEIRSLSTT
-457 QTIFATNLKGT
+457 QSIFATNLKGT
-468 HHLSKDFTIDWSGIF
+468 HHLTKNFTLDWSGIF

-493 TYVTLTNTVSTSSAD
+493 TYVTLSNSVSTEAD
-508 VTASSDGSSDVD
+508 ADGNILS
-520 AVGGSIWDTNK
+520 GNLWDTNK
-531 NIVKTLPKSMER
+531 NITKTFPKDAER
-543 RYQHNKDTDWAGYI
+543 RFQHNMDTDWAGYI
-557 NLSYDTHFANGVD
+557 NLTYDTHFANDVE

-580 CKERSNRYYSYIF
+580 RKERSNRYYSYIF
-593 NPADIS
+593 SPADNA
-599 QQLNGNGLD
+599 QDLDGNGLE
-608 QFAAIDWVCKTPYSQ
+608 QFDNVDWVCKTPYSQ
-623 ASQLNYD
+623 ASQLNYN
-630 SKEHIGGAYAMVT
+630 SKEHIGGAYTMVT
-643 FRSNLGELNA
+643 LKTKLGELIA

-673 GQVGEQSYWDYLPSA
+673 GQTGEQSYWDYLPSA
-688 SIKWTPTKK
+688 SLKWTPTKK
-697 MNVRLSYYRSI
+697 MNIRLSYYRSI
-708 NRPGFYEIVPYQIQ
+708 NRPGFYEIVPYQIM

-740 NIDLRWEWFPSATE
+740 NIDLRWEWFPSKTE
-754 QVLAGVFYKYL
+754 QILAGVFYKYL

-783 TDAYYLPDNLGN
+783 TDAYYMPDNLGN

-808 IRHFGLK
+808 IRHFGIK
-815 ANYTYTHSEITTSK
+815 ANYTYTYSKITTSK
-829 REYQEGSAEYKTGVT
+829 REYKEGSAEYKSGVT
-844 QTRPLVNQAPH
+844 QSRPLVNQAPH
-855 TANLSLLYKDTSHGW
+855 TANISLLYKDTENGW
-870 NAQLAA
+870 NAQLA
-876 SYTGTKLALV
+876 SSFTGAKLALV

-901 LDLSAEKQ
+901 IDLSAEKQ
-909 FKNGFSVFLKA
+909 FKNGFSIFFKA

-930 FLKTVNKSNLEYE
+930 YLKTVNESNLQYADQKSN
-943 GQKSDKT
+943 KT
-950 IVGTYQYGRTFLLGV
+950 IIGTYKYGRTFLLGV

>member
-1 MKRIL
+1 M
-6 ISAALLAATT
+6 SAALLAA
-16 SALQAHTLDG
+16 SATAIQAHTLDG

-44 KELPNVSTTTGLD
+44 KELPNVGTTTGLD
-57 GTFTLHELPDKGKFT
+57 GSFTLHELPDKGKYTLVVSF
-72 IIVTYMSYKTKEMV
+72 MAYKTKEIV
-86 VDLAK
+86 VDVANDEK
-91 DYSKGGKDGKDG
+91 VD
-103 QFTIA
+103 IP
-108 MDEDTKQLGEV
+108 MDEDLKQLGEV
-119 VVTGHREYRSDR
+119 VVTGRREYRSDR

-248 KDAPSRFQ
+248 KDAPSCFQ
-256 LQANAA
+256 FQANAA
-262 IGATDYFWKDG
+262 IGTTDYFWKDG
-273 RNYLTSNRSDYTH
+273 RDYITSNRSDYTK

-293 GSEYKAQMGSSK
+293 GSEYKASMS
-305 DGSSQ
+305 
-310 IGDFKAGPTQLKS
+310 DFKNGPVQLKS
-323 YSNPAPNFIGGL
+323 HSMPAPNFIGGL
-335 SIGNRFWNDR
+335 SVGNRFWNDR
-345 LGVMLAGSIQN
+345 LGVILAGSIQN

-378 ISNLHHRYYS
+378 ISKLNHRYYS
-388 IHDLTAGAHAKID
+388 IHDLTTGAHAKID
-401 LTLGN
+401 LTL
-406 QLMPGA
+406 PG
-412 HKLEWYNMYVR
+412 HKIEWYNMYVR
-423 TNSKGIRYN
+423 TNSKGVRYN
-432 NGISTEYIGAD
+432 NSIGTEYIGAN
-443 SYTQDDEVRSTSIT
+443 SYTQDDEIRSLSTT
-457 QTIFATNLKGT
+457 QSIFATNLKGT
-468 HHLSKDFTIDWSGIF
+468 HHLTKNFTLDWSGIF

-493 TYVTLTNTVSTSSAD
+493 TYVTLSNSVSTEAD
-508 VTASSDGSSDVD
+508 ADGNILS
-520 AVGGSIWDTNK
+520 GNLWDTNK
-531 NIVKTLPKSMER
+531 NITKTFPKDAER
-543 RYQHNKDTDWAGYI
+543 RFQHNMDTDWAGYI
-557 NLSYDTHFANGVD
+557 NLTYDTHFANDVE

-580 CKERSNRYYSYIF
+580 RKERSNRYYSYIF
-593 NPADIS
+593 SPADNA
-599 QQLNGNGLD
+599 QDLDGNGLE
-608 QFAAIDWVCKTPYSQ
+608 QFDNVDWVCKTPYSQ

-643 FRSNLGELNA
+643 LKTKLGELIA

-673 GQVGEQSYWDYLPSA
+673 GQIGEQSYWDYLPSA
-688 SIKWTPTKK
+688 SLKWTPTKN
-697 MNVRLSYYRSI
+697 MNIRLSYYRSI
-708 NRPGFYEIVPYQIQ
+708 NRPGFYEIVPYQIM

-740 NIDLRWEWFPSATE
+740 NIDLRWEWFPSKTE
-754 QVLAGVFYKYL
+754 QILAGVFYKYL

-783 TDAYYLPDNLGN
+783 TDAYYMPDNLGN

-808 IRHFGLK
+808 IRHFGIK
-815 ANYTYTHSEITTSK
+815 ANYTYTYSKITTSK
-829 REYQEGSAEYKTGVT
+829 REYKEGSAEYKSGVT
-844 QTRPLVNQAPH
+844 QSRPLVNQAPH
-855 TANLSLLYKDTSHGW
+855 TANISLLYKDTENGW
-870 NAQLAA
+870 NAQLA
-876 SYTGTKLALV
+876 SSFTGAKLALV

-909 FKNGFSVFLKA
+909 FKNGFSIFFKA

-930 FLKTVNKSNLEYE
+930 YLKTVNESNLEYE

>member
-1 MKRIL
+1 MKRL
-6 ISAALLAATT
+6 LFSAALLAA
-16 SALQAHTLDG
+16 SATAIQAHTLDG

-36 LIGTVIRV
+36 LIGTVVRV
-44 KELPNVSTTTGLD
+44 KELPNVGTTTGLD
-57 GTFTLHELPDKGKFT
+57 GSFTLHELPDKGKYTLVVSF
-72 IIVTYMSYKTKEMV
+72 MAYKTKEIV
-86 VDLAK
+86 VDVANDEK
-91 DYSKGGKDGKDG
+91 VD
-103 QFTIA
+103 IP
-108 MDEDTKQLGEV
+108 MDEDLKQLGEV
-119 VVTGHREYRSDR
+119 VVTGRREYRSDR
-131 SAVETVKNAG
+131 SAVESVKNAG

-248 KDAPSRFQ
+248 KDAPSCFQ

-262 IGATDYFWKDG
+262 IGTTDYFWKDG
-273 RNYLTSNRSDYTH
+273 RDYLTSNRSDYTK

-293 GSEYKAQMGSSK
+293 GSEYKASMS
-305 DGSSQ
+305 
-310 IGDFKAGPTQLKS
+310 DFKNGPVQLKS
-323 YSNPAPNFIGGL
+323 HSMPAPNFIGGL
-335 SIGNRFWNDR
+335 SVGNRFWNDR
-345 LGVMLAGSIQN
+345 LGVILAGSIQN
-356 TFRGT
+356 TFHGT

-378 ISNLHHRYYS
+378 ISKLNHRYYS
-388 IHDLTAGAHAKID
+388 IHDLTTGAHAKID
-401 LTLGN
+401 LTL
-406 QLMPGA
+406 PG
-412 HKLEWYNMYVR
+412 HKIEWYNMYVR
-423 TNSKGIRYN
+423 TNSKGVRYN
-432 NGISTEYIGAD
+432 NSIGTEYIGAN
-443 SYTQDDEVRSTSIT
+443 SYTQDDEIRSLSTT
-457 QTIFATNLKGT
+457 QSIFATNLKGT
-468 HHLSKDFTIDWSGIF
+468 HHLTKNFTLDWSGIF

-493 TYVTLTNTVSTSSAD
+493 TYVTLSNSVSTEAD
-508 VTASSDGSSDVD
+508 ADGNILS
-520 AVGGSIWDTNK
+520 GNLWDTNK
-531 NIVKTLPKSMER
+531 NITKTFPKDAER
-543 RYQHNKDTDWAGYI
+543 RFQHNMDTDWAGYI
-557 NLSYDTHFANGVD
+557 NLTYDTHFANDVE

-580 CKERSNRYYSYIF
+580 RKERSNRYYSYIF
-593 NPADIS
+593 SPADNA
-599 QQLNGNGLD
+599 QDLDGNGLE
-608 QFAAIDWVCKTPYSQ
+608 QFDNVDWVCKTPYSQ

-643 FRSNLGELNA
+643 LKTKLGELIV

-673 GQVGEQSYWDYLPSA
+673 GQIGEQSYWDYLPSA
-688 SIKWTPTKK
+688 SLKWTPTKN
-697 MNVRLSYYRSI
+697 MNIRLSYYRSI
-708 NRPGFYEIVPYQIQ
+708 NRPGFYEIVPYQIM

-740 NIDLRWEWFPSATE
+740 NIDLRWEWFPSKTE
-754 QVLAGVFYKYL
+754 QLLAGVFYKYL

-783 TDAYYLPDNLGN
+783 TDAYYMPDNLGN

-808 IRHFGLK
+808 IRHFGIK
-815 ANYTYTHSEITTSK
+815 ANYTYTYSKITTSK
-829 REYQEGSAEYKTGVT
+829 REYKEGSAEYKSGVT
-844 QTRPLVNQAPH
+844 QSRPLVNQAPH
-855 TANLSLLYKDTSHGW
+855 TANISLLYKDTENGW
-870 NAQLAA
+870 NAQLA
-876 SYTGTKLALV
+876 SSFTGAKLALV

-909 FKNGFSVFLKA
+909 FKNGFSIFFKA

-930 FLKTVNKSNLEYE
+930 YLKTVNESNLEYE

>member
-1 MKRIL
+1 MKRFL
-6 ISAALLAATT
+6 LSAALLAAATT
-16 SALQAHTLDG
+16 AIQAHTLDG

-44 KELPNVSTTTGLD
+44 KELPYVSTTTGLD

-72 IIVTYMSYKTKEMV
+72 IIVSYVSYKTKEMV
-86 VDLAK
+86 IDVAKKNKVD
-91 DYSKGGKDGKDG
+91 
-103 QFTIA
+103 IP
-108 MDEDTKQLGEV
+108 MDEDLKQLGEV

-131 SAVETVKNAG
+131 SAIETVKNAG

-248 KDAPSRFQ
+248 KDAPSHFQ
-256 LQANAA
+256 IQANAA
-262 IGATDYFWKDG
+262 IGMSDYFWKDG
-273 RNYLTSNRSDYTH
+273 RQYLSSDRSDYTH
-286 KAPYEAF
+286 KSPYEAN
-293 GSEYKAQMGSSK
+293 GKDYKAQTS
-305 DGSSQ
+305 
-310 IGDFKAGPTQLKS
+310 DFANGPTKITTHS
-323 YSNPAPNFIGGL
+323 TPAPNFIGGI
-335 SIGNRFWNDR
+335 SVGNRFWKDR
-345 LGVMLAGSIQN
+345 IGVMLAGSMQN
-356 TFRGT
+356 VFRGT

-372 GEQAMY
+372 GEQEMY
-378 ISNLHHRYYS
+378 IYSLQHRYYS
-388 IHDLTAGAHAKID
+388 THDLTAGVHAKVD
-401 LTLGN
+401 L
-406 QLMPGA
+406 QLDN
-412 HKLEWYNMYVR
+412 HKLEWYNMYIR
-423 TNSKGIRYN
+423 TNSKGVRYN
-432 NGISTEYIGAD
+432 NSINTEYIGSD
-443 SYTQDDEVRSTSIT
+443 TYTQDDETRSLSQT
-457 QTIFATNLKGT
+457 QAIFATHLKGT
-468 HHLSKDFTIDWSGIF
+468 HHLTHDLTVDWAGIF

-493 TYVTLTNTVSTSSAD
+493 VYLTLTNTVQSPDGVDGSLWSAD
-508 VTASSDGSSDVD
+508 
-520 AVGGSIWDTNK
+520 K
-531 NIVKTLPKSMER
+531 NILKTLPKSMER
-543 RYQHNKDTDWAGYI
+543 RFQHNTDKDWAGYL
-557 NLSYDTHFANGVD
+557 NFSYDTHFAHGVD
-570 ALWKAGAQYR
+570 ATWKAGGQYR
-580 CKERSNRYYSYIF
+580 RKERGNRYYSYIF
-593 NPADIS
+593 NPANIS
-599 QQLNGNGLD
+599 QQLDGNGFD
-608 QFAAIDWVCKTPYSQ
+608 QFASIDWTCKTPYSQ

-630 SKEHIGGAYAMVT
+630 SKEHIGAAYAMVT
-643 FRSNLGELNA
+643 LKSKAGELNA
-653 GFRAEHTN
+653 GLRAEHTN
-661 QIYTMLQHFRNM
+661 QIYTMLQKFRNM

-708 NRPGFYEIVPYQIQ
+708 NRPGFYEIVPYQIM

-740 NIDLRWEWFPSATE
+740 NVDLRWEWFPSATE

-765 KDPIEQVFVT
+765 KDPIEQVFVA
-775 SDGKIGAG
+775 SDGKLGSGA
-783 TDAYYLPDNLGN
+783 DAYYMPDNLGN
-795 AKNMGFEIDVIKY
+795 AKNYGFEIDVVKY
-808 IRHFGLK
+808 IRHFGIK
-815 ANYTYTHSEITTSK
+815 ANYTYTHSAITTTK
-829 REYQEGSAEYKTGVT
+829 REYNVGSAEYKHGVK
-844 QTRPLVNQAPH
+844 QNRPLVNQAPH
-855 TANLSLLYKDTSHGW
+855 TANLSLLYKDTNYGW

-901 LDLSAEKQ
+901 LDLSAEKK
-909 FKNGFSVFLKA
+909 FDCGVSIFMKA

-930 FLKTVNKSNLEYE
+930 YLKTVNESNLQYE
-943 GQKSDKT
+943 GQRSDKT
-950 IVGTYQYGRTFLLGV
+950 IVGTYKYGRTFLVGV
-965 RYKL
+965 RVKL

>member
-1 MKRIL
+1 MKRL
-6 ISAALLAATT
+6 FMSAALLAA
-16 SALQAHTLDG
+16 SATAIQAHTLDG

-36 LIGTVIRV
+36 LIGTVVRV
-44 KELPNVSTTTGLD
+44 KELPNVGTTTGLD
-57 GTFTLHELPDKGKFT
+57 GSFTLHELPDKGKYTLVVSF
-72 IIVTYMSYKTKEMV
+72 MAYKTKEIV
-86 VDLAK
+86 VDVANDEK
-91 DYSKGGKDGKDG
+91 VD
-103 QFTIA
+103 IP
-108 MDEDTKQLGEV
+108 MDEDLKQLGEV
-119 VVTGHREYRSDR
+119 VVTGRREYRSDR

-248 KDAPSRFQ
+248 KDAPSCFQ

-262 IGATDYFWKDG
+262 IGTTDYFWKDG
-273 RNYLTSNRSDYTH
+273 RDYLTSNRSDYTK

-293 GSEYKAQMGSSK
+293 GSEYKASMS
-305 DGSSQ
+305 
-310 IGDFKAGPTQLKS
+310 DFKNGPVQLKS
-323 YSNPAPNFIGGL
+323 HSMPAPNFIGGL
-335 SIGNRFWNDR
+335 SVGNRFWNDR
-345 LGVMLAGSIQN
+345 LGVILAGSIQN

-378 ISNLHHRYYS
+378 ISKLNHRYYS
-388 IHDLTAGAHAKID
+388 IHDLTTGAHAKID
-401 LTLGN
+401 LTL
-406 QLMPGA
+406 PG
-412 HKLEWYNMYVR
+412 HKIEWYNMYVR
-423 TNSKGIRYN
+423 TNSKGVRYN
-432 NGISTEYIGAD
+432 NSIGTEYIGAN
-443 SYTQDDEVRSTSIT
+443 SYTQDDEIRSLSTT
-457 QTIFATNLKGT
+457 QSIFATNLKGT
-468 HHLSKDFTIDWSGIF
+468 HHLTKNFTLDWSGIF

-493 TYVTLTNTVSTSSAD
+493 TYVTLSNSVSTEAD
-508 VTASSDGSSDVD
+508 ADGNILS
-520 AVGGSIWDTNK
+520 GNLWDTNK
-531 NIVKTLPKSMER
+531 NITKTFPKDAER
-543 RYQHNKDTDWAGYI
+543 RFQHNMDTDWAGYI
-557 NLSYDTHFANGVD
+557 NLTYDTHFANDVE

-580 CKERSNRYYSYIF
+580 RKERCNRYYSYIF
-593 NPADIS
+593 SPADNA
-599 QQLNGNGLD
+599 QDLDGNGLE
-608 QFAAIDWVCKTPYSQ
+608 QFDNVDWVCKTPYSQ

-643 FRSNLGELNA
+643 LKTKLGELIA

-673 GQVGEQSYWDYLPSA
+673 GQIGEQSYWDYLPSA
-688 SIKWTPTKK
+688 SLKWTPTKN
-697 MNVRLSYYRSI
+697 MNIRLSYYRSI
-708 NRPGFYEIVPYQIQ
+708 NRPGFYEIVPYQIM

-740 NIDLRWEWFPSATE
+740 NIDLRWEWFPSKTE
-754 QVLAGVFYKYL
+754 QILAGVFYKYL

-783 TDAYYLPDNLGN
+783 TDAYYMPDNLGN

-808 IRHFGLK
+808 IRHFGIK
-815 ANYTYTHSEITTSK
+815 ANYTYTYSKITTSK
-829 REYQEGSAEYKTGVT
+829 REYKEGSAEYKSGVT
-844 QTRPLVNQAPH
+844 QSRPLVNQAPH
-855 TANLSLLYKDTSHGW
+855 TANISLLYKDTENGW
-870 NAQLAA
+870 NAQLA
-876 SYTGTKLALV
+876 SSFTGAKLALV

-909 FKNGFSVFLKA
+909 FKNGFSIFFKA

-930 FLKTVNKSNLEYE
+930 YLKTVNESNLEYE

>member
-1 MKRIL
+1 MKRL
-6 ISAALLAATT
+6 FMSAALLAA
-16 SALQAHTLDG
+16 SATAIQAHTLDG

-36 LIGTVIRV
+36 LIGTVVRV
-44 KELPNVSTTTGLD
+44 KELPNVGTTTGLD
-57 GTFTLHELPDKGKFT
+57 GSFTLHELPDKGKYTLVVSF
-72 IIVTYMSYKTKEMV
+72 MAYKTKEIV
-86 VDLAK
+86 VDVANDDK
-91 DYSKGGKDGKDG
+91 VD
-103 QFTIA
+103 IP
-108 MDEDTKQLGEV
+108 MDEDLKQLGEV
-119 VVTGHREYRSDR
+119 VVTGRREYRSDR
-131 SAVETVKNAG
+131 SAVESVKNAG

-262 IGATDYFWKDG
+262 IGTTDYFWKDG
-273 RNYLTSNRSDYTH
+273 RDYLTSNRSDYTK

-293 GSEYKAQMGSSK
+293 GSEYKASMS
-305 DGSSQ
+305 
-310 IGDFKAGPTQLKS
+310 DFKNGPMQLKS
-323 YSNPAPNFIGGL
+323 HSMPAPNFIGGL
-335 SIGNRFWNDR
+335 SVGNRFWNDR

-378 ISNLHHRYYS
+378 ISKLNHRYYS
-388 IHDLTAGAHAKID
+388 IHDLTTGVHAKVD
-401 LTLGN
+401 LTL
-406 QLMPGA
+406 PK
-412 HKLEWYNMYVR
+412 HKIEWYNMYVR
-423 TNSKGIRYN
+423 TNSKGVRYN
-432 NGISTEYIGAD
+432 NSIGTEYIGAN
-443 SYTQDDEVRSTSIT
+443 SYTQDDEIRSLSTT
-457 QTIFATNLKGT
+457 QSIFATNLKGT
-468 HHLSKDFTIDWSGIF
+468 HHLTKNFTLDWSGIF

-493 TYVTLTNTVSTSSAD
+493 TYVTLSNSVSTEAD
-508 VTASSDGSSDVD
+508 ADGNILS
-520 AVGGSIWDTNK
+520 GNLWDTNK
-531 NIVKTLPKSMER
+531 NITKTFPKDAER
-543 RYQHNKDTDWAGYI
+543 RFQHNMDTDWAGYI
-557 NLSYDTHFANGVD
+557 NLTYDTHFANDVE

-580 CKERSNRYYSYIF
+580 RKERSNRYYSYIF
-593 NPADIS
+593 SPADNA
-599 QQLNGNGLD
+599 QDLDGNGLE
-608 QFAAIDWVCKTPYSQ
+608 QFDNVDWVCKTPYSQ
-623 ASQLNYD
+623 ASQLNYN
-630 SKEHIGGAYAMVT
+630 SKEHIGGAYTMVT
-643 FRSNLGELNA
+643 LKTKLGELIA

-673 GQVGEQSYWDYLPSA
+673 GQTGEQSYWDYLPSA
-688 SIKWTPTKK
+688 SLKWTPTKK
-697 MNVRLSYYRSI
+697 MNIRLSYYRSI
-708 NRPGFYEIVPYQIQ
+708 NRPGFYEIVPYQIM

-740 NIDLRWEWFPSATE
+740 NIDLRWEWFPSKTE
-754 QVLAGVFYKYL
+754 QILAGVFYKYL

-783 TDAYYLPDNLGN
+783 TDAYYMPDNLGN

-808 IRHFGLK
+808 IRHFGIK
-815 ANYTYTHSEITTSK
+815 ANYTYTYSKITTSK
-829 REYQEGSAEYKTGVT
+829 REYKEGSAEYKSGVT
-844 QTRPLVNQAPH
+844 QSRPLVNQAPH
-855 TANLSLLYKDTSHGW
+855 TANISLLYKDTENGW
-870 NAQLAA
+870 NAQLA
-876 SYTGTKLALV
+876 SSFTGAKLALV

-901 LDLSAEKQ
+901 IDLSAEKQ
-909 FKNGFSVFLKA
+909 FKNGFSIFLKA

-930 FLKTVNKSNLEYE
+930 YLKTVNESNLQYADQKSN
-943 GQKSDKT
+943 KT
-950 IVGTYQYGRTFLLGV
+950 IIGTYKYGRTFLLGV

>member
-1 MKRIL
+1 MKIL
-6 ISAALLAATT
+6 FMSAALLAA
-16 SALQAHTLDG
+16 SATAIQAHTLDG

-36 LIGTVIRV
+36 LIGTVVRV
-44 KELPNVSTTTGLD
+44 KELPNVGTTTGLD
-57 GTFTLHELPDKGKFT
+57 GSFTLHELPDKGKYTLVVSF
-72 IIVTYMSYKTKEMV
+72 MAYKTKEIV
-86 VDLAK
+86 VDVANDDK
-91 DYSKGGKDGKDG
+91 VD
-103 QFTIA
+103 IP
-108 MDEDTKQLGEV
+108 MDEDLKQLGEV
-119 VVTGHREYRSDR
+119 VVTGRREYRSDR
-131 SAVETVKNAG
+131 SAVESVKNAG

-236 GDAAGGVVDMVM
+236 GDATGGVVDMVM

-262 IGATDYFWKDG
+262 IGTTDYFWKDG
-273 RNYLTSNRSDYTH
+273 RDYLTSNRSDYTK

-293 GSEYKAQMGSSK
+293 GSEYKASMS
-305 DGSSQ
+305 
-310 IGDFKAGPTQLKS
+310 DFKNGPMQLKS
-323 YSNPAPNFIGGL
+323 HSMPAPNFIGGL
-335 SIGNRFWNDR
+335 SVGNRFWNDR

-378 ISNLHHRYYS
+378 ISKLNHRYYS
-388 IHDLTAGAHAKID
+388 IHDLTTGVHAKVD
-401 LTLGN
+401 LTL
-406 QLMPGA
+406 PK
-412 HKLEWYNMYVR
+412 HKIEWYNMYVR
-423 TNSKGIRYN
+423 ANSKGVRYN
-432 NGISTEYIGAD
+432 NSIGTEYIGAN
-443 SYTQDDEVRSTSIT
+443 SYTQDDEIRSLSTT
-457 QTIFATNLKGT
+457 QSIFATNLKGT
-468 HHLSKDFTIDWSGIF
+468 HHLTKNFTLDWSGIF

-493 TYVTLTNTVSTSSAD
+493 TYVTLSNSVSTEAD
-508 VTASSDGSSDVD
+508 ADGNILS
-520 AVGGSIWDTNK
+520 GNLWDTNK
-531 NIVKTLPKSMER
+531 NITKTFPKDAER
-543 RYQHNKDTDWAGYI
+543 RFQHNMDTDWAGYI
-557 NLSYDTHFANGVD
+557 NLTYDTHFANDVE

-580 CKERSNRYYSYIF
+580 RKERSNRYYSYIF
-593 NPADIS
+593 SPADNA
-599 QQLNGNGLD
+599 QDLDGNGLE
-608 QFAAIDWVCKTPYSQ
+608 QFDNVDWVCKTPYSQ
-623 ASQLNYD
+623 ASQLNYN
-630 SKEHIGGAYAMVT
+630 SKEHIGGAYTMVT
-643 FRSNLGELNA
+643 LKTKLGELIA

-673 GQVGEQSYWDYLPSA
+673 GQTGEQSYWDYLPSA
-688 SIKWTPTKK
+688 SLKWTPTKK
-697 MNVRLSYYRSI
+697 MNIRLSYYRSI
-708 NRPGFYEIVPYQIQ
+708 NRPGFYEIVPYQIM

-740 NIDLRWEWFPSATE
+740 NIDLRWEWFPSKTE
-754 QVLAGVFYKYL
+754 QILAGVFYKYL

-783 TDAYYLPDNLGN
+783 TDAYYMPDNLGN

-808 IRHFGLK
+808 IRHFGIK
-815 ANYTYTHSEITTSK
+815 ANYTYTYSKITTSK
-829 REYQEGSAEYKTGVT
+829 REYKEGSAEYKSGVT
-844 QTRPLVNQAPH
+844 QSRPLVNQAPH
-855 TANLSLLYKDTSHGW
+855 TANISLLYKDTENGW
-870 NAQLAA
+870 NAQLA
-876 SYTGTKLALV
+876 SSFTGAKLALV

-901 LDLSAEKQ
+901 IDLSAEKQ
-909 FKNGFSVFLKA
+909 FKNGFSIFFKA

-930 FLKTVNKSNLEYE
+930 YLKTVNESNLQYADQKSN
-943 GQKSDKT
+943 KT
-950 IVGTYQYGRTFLLGV
+950 IIGTYKYGRTFLLGV

>member
-1 MKRIL
+1 MKRL
-6 ISAALLAATT
+6 FMSAALLAA
-16 SALQAHTLDG
+16 SATAIQAHTLDG

-36 LIGTVIRV
+36 LIGTVVRV
-44 KELPNVSTTTGLD
+44 KELPNVGTTTGLD
-57 GTFTLHELPDKGKFT
+57 GSFTLHELPDKGKYTLVVSF
-72 IIVTYMSYKTKEMV
+72 MAYKTKEIV
-86 VDLAK
+86 VDVANDDK
-91 DYSKGGKDGKDG
+91 VD
-103 QFTIA
+103 IP
-108 MDEDTKQLGEV
+108 MDEDLKQLGEV
-119 VVTGHREYRSDR
+119 VVTGRREYRSDR
-131 SAVETVKNAG
+131 SAVESVKNAG

-262 IGATDYFWKDG
+262 IGTTDYFWKDG
-273 RNYLTSNRSDYTH
+273 RDYLTSNRSDYTK

-293 GSEYKAQMGSSK
+293 GSEYKASMS
-305 DGSSQ
+305 
-310 IGDFKAGPTQLKS
+310 DFKNGPMQLKS
-323 YSNPAPNFIGGL
+323 HSMPAPNFIGGL
-335 SIGNRFWNDR
+335 SVGNRFWNDR

-378 ISNLHHRYYS
+378 ISKLNHRYYS
-388 IHDLTAGAHAKID
+388 IHDLTTGVHAKVD
-401 LTLGN
+401 LTL
-406 QLMPGA
+406 PK
-412 HKLEWYNMYVR
+412 HKIEWYNMYVR
-423 TNSKGIRYN
+423 TNSKGVRYN
-432 NGISTEYIGAD
+432 NSTGTEYIGAN
-443 SYTQDDEVRSTSIT
+443 SYTQDDEIRSLSTT
-457 QTIFATNLKGT
+457 QSIFATNLKGT
-468 HHLSKDFTIDWSGIF
+468 HHLTKNFTLDWSGIF
-483 SQAKEEDPDR
+483 SQAKDEDPDR
-493 TYVTLTNTVSTSSAD
+493 TYVTLSNSVSTEAD
-508 VTASSDGSSDVD
+508 ADGNILS
-520 AVGGSIWDTNK
+520 GNLWDTNK
-531 NIVKTLPKSMER
+531 NITKTFPKDAER
-543 RYQHNKDTDWAGYI
+543 RFQHNMDTDWAGYI
-557 NLSYDTHFANGVD
+557 NLTYDTHFANDVE

-580 CKERSNRYYSYIF
+580 RKERSNRYYSYIF
-593 NPADIS
+593 SPADNA
-599 QQLNGNGLD
+599 QDLDGNGLE
-608 QFAAIDWVCKTPYSQ
+608 QFDNVDWVCKTPYSQ
-623 ASQLNYD
+623 ASQLNYN

-643 FRSNLGELNA
+643 LKTKLGELIA

-673 GQVGEQSYWDYLPSA
+673 GQTGEQSYWDYLPSA
-688 SIKWTPTKK
+688 SLKWTPTKN
-697 MNVRLSYYRSI
+697 MNIRLSYYRSI
-708 NRPGFYEIVPYQIQ
+708 NRPGFYEIVPYQIM

-740 NIDLRWEWFPSATE
+740 NIDLRLEWFPSKTE
-754 QVLAGVFYKYL
+754 QILAGVFYKYL

-783 TDAYYLPDNLGN
+783 TDAYYMPDNLGN

-808 IRHFGLK
+808 IRHFGIK
-815 ANYTYTHSEITTSK
+815 ANYTYTYSKITTSK
-829 REYQEGSAEYKTGVT
+829 REYKEGSAEYKSGVT
-844 QTRPLVNQAPH
+844 QSRPLVNQAPH
-855 TANLSLLYKDTSHGW
+855 TANISLLYKDTENGW
-870 NAQLAA
+870 NAQLA
-876 SYTGTKLALV
+876 SSFTGAKLALV

-909 FKNGFSVFLKA
+909 FKNGFSIFFKA

-930 FLKTVNKSNLEYE
+930 YLKTVNESNLQYADQKSN
-943 GQKSDKT
+943 KT
-950 IVGTYQYGRTFLLGV
+950 IIGTYKYGRTFLLGV

>member
-1 MKRIL
+1 MKRL
-6 ISAALLAATT
+6 LFSAALLAA
-16 SALQAHTLDG
+16 SATAIQAHTLDG

-44 KELPNVSTTTGLD
+44 KELPNVGTTTGLD
-57 GTFTLHELPDKGKFT
+57 GSFTLHELPDKGKYTLVVSF
-72 IIVTYMSYKTKEMV
+72 MAYKTKEIV
-86 VDLAK
+86 VDVANDEK
-91 DYSKGGKDGKDG
+91 VD
-103 QFTIA
+103 IP
-108 MDEDTKQLGEV
+108 MDEDLKQLGEV
-119 VVTGHREYRSDR
+119 VVTGRREYRSDR

-248 KDAPSRFQ
+248 KDAPSCFQ
-256 LQANAA
+256 FQANAA
-262 IGATDYFWKDG
+262 IGTTDYFWKDG
-273 RNYLTSNRSDYTH
+273 RDYITSNRSDYTK

-293 GSEYKAQMGSSK
+293 GSEYKASMN
-305 DGSSQ
+305 
-310 IGDFKAGPTQLKS
+310 DFKNGPMQLKS
-323 YSNPAPNFIGGL
+323 HSMPAPNFIGGL

-345 LGVMLAGSIQN
+345 LGVMLAGSVQN

-378 ISNLHHRYYS
+378 ISKLNHRYYS
-388 IHDLTAGAHAKID
+388 IHDLTTGVHAKFD
-401 LTLGN
+401 LTL
-406 QLMPGA
+406 PG
-412 HKLEWYNMYVR
+412 HKIEWYNMYVR
-423 TNSKGIRYN
+423 TNSKGVRYN
-432 NGISTEYIGAD
+432 NSIGTEYIGAN
-443 SYTQDDEVRSTSIT
+443 SYTQDDEIRSLSTT
-457 QTIFATNLKGT
+457 QSIFATNLKGT
-468 HHLSKDFTIDWSGIF
+468 HHLTKNFTLDWSGIF

-493 TYVTLTNTVSTSSAD
+493 TYVTLSNSVSTEAD
-508 VTASSDGSSDVD
+508 ADGNILS
-520 AVGGSIWDTNK
+520 GNLWDTNK
-531 NIVKTLPKSMER
+531 NITKTFPKDAER
-543 RYQHNKDTDWAGYI
+543 RFQHNMDTDWAGYI
-557 NLSYDTHFANGVD
+557 NLTYDTHFANDVE

-580 CKERSNRYYSYIF
+580 RKERSNRYYSYIF
-593 NPADIS
+593 SPADNA
-599 QQLNGNGLD
+599 QDLDGNGLE
-608 QFAAIDWVCKTPYSQ
+608 QFDNVDWVCKTPYSQ

-643 FRSNLGELNA
+643 LKTKLGELIA

-673 GQVGEQSYWDYLPSA
+673 GQIGEQSYWDYLPSA
-688 SIKWTPTKK
+688 SLKWTPTKK
-697 MNVRLSYYRSI
+697 MNIRLSYYRSI
-708 NRPGFYEIVPYQIQ
+708 NRPGFYEIVPYQIM

-740 NIDLRWEWFPSATE
+740 NIDLRWEWFPSKTE
-754 QVLAGVFYKYL
+754 QILAGVFYKYL

-783 TDAYYLPDNLGN
+783 TDAYYMPDNLGN

-808 IRHFGLK
+808 IRHFGIK
-815 ANYTYTHSEITTSK
+815 ANYTYTYSKITTSK
-829 REYQEGSAEYKTGVT
+829 REYKEGSAEYKSGVT
-844 QTRPLVNQAPH
+844 QSRPLVNQAPH
-855 TANLSLLYKDTSHGW
+855 TANISLLYKDTENGW
-870 NAQLAA
+870 NAQLA
-876 SYTGTKLALV
+876 SSFTGAKLALV

-909 FKNGFSVFLKA
+909 FKNGFSIFFKA

-930 FLKTVNKSNLEYE
+930 YLKTVNESNLEYE